1 MVRFKIA
8 PKIIESADGEMEW
21 KQEDDTP
28 PPSPPPQEPE
38 PPPPTEAEVKKQKRR
53 LKLSESQMAALA
65 RGKAR
70 IEDKKRMK
78 ALKAKKQEIVERKKE
93 SEFSNQTIA
102 LKKENKK
109 KKSELLKNTKE
120 TKIRERLLEKKKK
133 REWEAE
139 RRAQWELMREE
150 TLDKCE
156 TVDDFDE
163 LTTHLDTIDDE
174 DIFDDEK
181 LRVKLNK
188 IYDLYKYES
197 KSEEEREDERASEAD

>member
-1 MVRFKIA
+1 MVRYKIA
-8 PKIIESADGEMEW
+8 PKIIESSDGDMEW

-28 PPSPPPQEPE
+28 PPSPPPQA
-38 PPPPTEAEVKKQKRR
+38 PPPTEAEVKKEKRR
-53 LKLSESQMAALA
+53 LKLSDNQMAALA

-78 ALKAKKQEIVERKKE
+78 ALKAKKQELVERKKE

-133 REWEAE
+133 REWEDE

-163 LTTHLDTIDDE
+163 LCGQLDTVDDE

-188 IYDLYKYES
+188 IYDLYKYVP
-197 KSEEEREDERASEAD
+197 KSEDEAEDERE

>member
-28 PPSPPPQEPE
+28 PPTPPPEEPE
-38 PPPPTEAEVKKQKRR
+38 PTEREVKKAKRR
-53 LKLSESQMAALA
+53 LKLSDAQMMALA

-78 ALKAKKQEIVERKKE
+78 ALKTKKQELVERKKE
-93 SEFSNQTIA
+93 SEFSKQTIA
-102 LKKENKK
+102 LKKDNKK

-133 REWEAE
+133 REWEDE

-163 LTTHLDTIDDE
+163 LCGQLDTVDDE

-188 IYDLYKYES
+188 IYDLYKYVP
-197 KSEEEREDERASEAD
+197 KSEDEAEDERE

>member
-1 MVRFKIA
+1 MVRYKIA
-8 PKIIESADGEMEW
+8 PKIIESSDGDMEW

-28 PPSPPPQEPE
+28 PPSPPPQA
-38 PPPPTEAEVKKQKRR
+38 PPPTEAEVKKEKRR
-53 LKLSESQMAALA
+53 LKLSDNQMAALA

-78 ALKAKKQEIVERKKE
+78 ALKAKKQELVERKKE

-120 TKIRERLLEKKKK
+120 TKIRERLLEKKKRK
-133 REWEAE
+133 EWEDE

-163 LTTHLDTIDDE
+163 LSGHLDTVENE

-181 LRVKLNK
+181 LRLKLNK
-188 IYDLYKYES
+188 IYDLYKYVP
-197 KSEEEREDERASEAD
+197 KSEDEAEDERE